1 MIVISHR
8 GYWKSIEEKNTAIAF
23 HRSFDLGF
31 GTETDIRDLN
41 QKLVISHDMPDESAM
56 LLSTFLDILGERDL
70 PLALNI
76 KADGLS
82 EALKSILLKHGNQNW
97 FVFDMA
103 VPDMRS
109 YINSNIPVF
118 ARLSEVEQPPVWF
131 DQVAGI
137 WLDSFEKE
145 WYDTEVIQS
154 LLKQNK
160 KVCVVSSELHG
171 REHNTL
177 WNMLKPLSHH
187 SNLMICTDL
196 PEQAQQYFGVSR

>member
-8 GYWKSIEEKNTAIAF
+8 GYWKAPEEKNTAVAF

-41 QKLVISHDMPDESAM
+41 KALVVSHDMPDETAM
-56 LLSTFLDILGERDL
+56 LFSTFLDILGERNL
-70 PLALNI
+70 PIAFNI

-82 EALKSILLKHGNQNW
+82 EALKLVLAKHINKNW

-103 VPDMRS
+103 VPDMRA
-109 YINSNIPVF
+109 YLNAGIPVF
-118 ARLSEVEQPPVWF
+118 ARLSEVEQSPVWF
-131 DQVAGI
+131 NEVDGI
-137 WLDSFEKE
+137 WLDSFERE
-145 WYDTEVIQS
+145 WYDTNIIRD

-171 REHNTL
+171 REHDSL
-177 WNMLKPLSHH
+177 WSMLKPISHY

-196 PEQAQQYFGVSR
+196 PEQAQQYFGVSK